1 MATAII
7 KEAGWYKETTMDG
20 YEGYECMGKDA
31 DELVHTLDEN
41 GDLTDIVKD
50 WATDYYNVE
59 DFIEDI
65 LECGTPY
72 IDRDNI
78 LSDWK
83 DSLDDTI
90 YLYDGDI
97 TYFDEGE
104 EVEADF
110 IIESDGTRT
119 DYPDEDEDEDEDD
132 DEEDE

>member
-65 LECGTPY
+65 LEWGTPY
-72 IDRDNI
+72 IDRDKI

-119 DYPDEDEDEDEDD
+119 DYSDEDEDEDE
-132 DEEDE
+132 EDE